1 VQRNGGLSMAIIKKK
16 LRKKK
21 SKQEMKCP
29 ECGERGGL
37 IARKDAYADYTIFED
52 GSITYSD
59 IAIFDN
65 VDVVE
70 CQECGL
76 EIDMKKIWKKGA

>member
-1 VQRNGGLSMAIIKKK
+1 MAIIKKK

-29 ECGERGGL
+29 ECGARGGL
-37 IARKDAYADYTIFED
+37 LARKDAYADFLIFED
-52 GSITYSD
+52 GSIEYSD
-59 IAIFDN
+59 VSIFDN

-70 CQECGL
+70 CHECGL
-76 EIDMKKIWKKGA
+76 EVEMSKIWKGRAS